1 MDKMNQAF
9 QAHLKKKQFAVKMT
23 EVSDQWHYAGQLE
36 LSAVHKVS
44 FTISL
49 SKGEQ
54 YAVAQIVY
62 SNIAYI
68 KPEDDKLDWL
78 ETINHLNREQGI
90 FYYFCLDADDKLF
103 ARYVT
108 EVSRDIDYLFHIL
121 VQGPA
126 LIKQTVEK
134 LEKRYGKFVILN

>member
-1 MDKMNQAF
+1 MNQAF

-36 LSAVHKVS
+36 LSAVHKVN